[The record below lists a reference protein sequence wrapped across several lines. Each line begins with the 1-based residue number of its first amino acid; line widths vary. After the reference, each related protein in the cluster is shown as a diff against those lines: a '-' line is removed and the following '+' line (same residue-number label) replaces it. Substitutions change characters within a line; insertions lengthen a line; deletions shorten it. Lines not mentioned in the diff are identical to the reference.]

1 MLTMKRQRRRQSSW
15 TWRHR
20 RRRSINSGTSQN
32 TETTPNYNFFGTISS
47 EEDWWSDDCV
57 TYRNFINDLN
67 ALGPKDNINV
77 LIQSQG
83 GDVFAANAIYN
94 ALVANSAKITAT
106 IIGICASA
114 ATIIYK
120 RQKHAESQK
129 TAYALWPKSKSN
141 GLWSLQAD
149 DLRNLA
155 EATDKSKRFN
165 QSRLSR
171 SPGKNRRRNRRN
183 DERNGL
189 VCRPGSRWQWI
200 LRRSDRR
207 KLHER
212 RITNEG
218 RYSFKNYVEPILP
231 DDVRKKVQN
240 LSKTPQKDDGTFF
253 NKTNPQKGNNDM
265 GQNQNQNTAPV
276 KIENAAQLR
285 SAYPDMINQIVDE
298 AIQNE
303 RDRLKKPLT
312 RSRTEFLTTFWKRQ
326 KYDEPLSA
334 ADLALAQMKSKQR
347 RRSADDDKCC
357 WRSDKIRIR
366 RGWSSSNVGN
376 DAGEQTPEQK
386 EAKVRG
392 FAKRVKGDKRRKE
405 K

>member
-1 MLTMKRQRRRQSSW
+1 MATPAPKVNKFW
-15 TWRHR
+15 
-20 RRRSINSGTSQN
+20 NF
-32 TETTPNYNFFGTISS
+32 TEHGNDAELQLFGTISS

-114 ATIIYK
+114 ATIIL
-120 RQKHAESQK
+120 QAAETRRIAK
-129 TAYALWPKSKSN
+129 NGVIMAHNPKVTVYGAYE
-141 GLWSLQAD
+141 AD
-149 DLRNLA
+149 DLRKLA
-155 EATDKSKRFN
+155 EATDKVKDSIKAVYRD
-165 QSRLSR
+165 RL
-171 SPGKNRRRNRRN
+171 GKTD
-183 DERNGL
+183 DEIEEMMNETAWYVGQEAVDNGFCDE
-189 VCRPGSRWQWI
+189 VI
-200 LRRSDRR
+200 
-207 KLHER
+207 EENFTNAAV
-212 RITNEG
+212 TNEG

-303 RDRLKKPLT
+303 RDRLKAIDEIANGIPDDVLK
-312 RSRTEFLTTFWKRQ
+312 KA

-334 ADLALAQMKSKQR
+334 AELALAQMKANNAAGVQTMTNVV
-347 RRSADDDKCC
+347 DDLTK
-357 WRSDKIRIR
+357 S
-366 RGWSSSNVGN
+366 GSGEVGAVPNVGN
-376 DAGEQTPEQK
+376 DAGAQTPEQK

-392 FAKRVKGDKRRKE
+392 FANALKGDKRRKE